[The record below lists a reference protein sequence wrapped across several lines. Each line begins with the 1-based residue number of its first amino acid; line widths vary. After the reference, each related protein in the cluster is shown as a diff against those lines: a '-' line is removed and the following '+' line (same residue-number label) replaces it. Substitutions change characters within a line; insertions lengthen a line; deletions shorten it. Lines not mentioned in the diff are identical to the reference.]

1 MALVS
6 RLDLIRLQKSLRT
19 DEAIGKKF
27 KVTRQAVQ
35 QLRWKYGIKSRFA
48 KHPQRNKEILS
59 HFRSGIPAT
68 QIAKKFGLSAPQI
81 YRLVRKMR
89 GKRRW

>member
-6 RLDLIRLQKSLRT
+6 RLDLIRLQKSLGT
-19 DEAIGKKF
+19 DEAIAKKL
-27 KVTRQAVQ
+27 KVTRQRVH
-35 QLRWKYGIKSRFA
+35 QLRKKYGIKSSYS

-59 HFRSGIPAT
+59 MFRGGMPAT
-68 QIAKKFGLSAPQI
+68 KIAKKFGLSAQGI
-81 YRLVRKMR
+81 YRVIGKMR